1 MAGPWRNRAHTVLSQ
16 GKSLVP
22 SWGPQAST
30 RWFLKSS
37 KRGRQLGSVQHA
49 LPTGLQWGEGAM
61 GAGGGGGTQHTDR
74 ETARDEH
81 QRQARVSGDEMNQ
94 TPK

>member
-61 GAGGGGGTQHTDR
+61 GAGGGGALSTRT
-74 ETARDEH
+74 EKPL
-81 QRQARVSGDEMNQ
+81 EMS
-94 TPK
+94 TKGKHG